1 MARNGTQHIEPIAHL
16 VPELKALLAEKQ
28 WDVLKELLQDLS
40 PLDLADSWYRFSKE
54 DRIRLFKLLDS
65 HTALALFEG
74 INVEDQAFLVKSLE
88 DASVANVLEN
98 LTPKDVAGIFH
109 KLSPKAVRKMASLVK
124 TEDAVQKIKQV
135 IEHPQGTAGA
145 LMHPEFIR
153 LQPRMIARNT
163 LNVVQSCTRP
173 DKPWLLRALYVTSA
187 EGTLIGSVQ
196 IESLLSAPPDA
207 LLQDLM
213 TSVEPFKLSPQMDQ
227 ERVAALF
234 SKYNLLSAPVVDAED
249 RPLGVVFID
258 DILETVRKEATEDIQ
273 KIGGMAALQR
283 PYLQVDFLWMLRKRA
298 GWLAALFLG
307 EMLTASAMSHFEK
320 QIARAVVL
328 ALFVPLIISSGGNSG
343 SQAATLIIRAM
354 ALGEVRL
361 RDWWQVVY
369 RELGMGLCLGCI
381 LAAIGFMRIVLWQAA
396 FHIYGD
402 HYLLVALSV
411 SLSLVGI
418 VMWGS
423 LAGSVLPIVLKKL
436 RFDPASASAPL
447 VATLVDVSGIL
458 IYFTISAVLLRGTLL

>member
-1 MARNGTQHIEPIAHL
+1 MTPTGPHHLEPIAHL
-16 VPELKALLAEKQ
+16 VPELKALLTEKQ
-28 WDVLKELLQDLS
+28 WDLLKELLEELS
-40 PLDLADSWYRFSKE
+40 PLDLADSWYQFSKE
-54 DRIRLFKLLDS
+54 DQIRLFKLMDPKA
-65 HTALALFEG
+65 ALILFQG
-74 INVEDQAFLVKSLE
+74 LNVDDQTFLVKSLE

-98 LTPKDVAGIFH
+98 ISAGDMAGIFH
-109 KLSPKAVRKMASLVK
+109 KLSPKAVRKMATLVK
-124 TEDAVQKIKQV
+124 TEAAVERIKQV
-135 IEHPQGTAGA
+135 MEHPKGKAGA

-153 LQPRMIARNT
+153 LQPRTIART
-163 LNVVQSCTRP
+163 ALNIVQSCTRP
-173 DKPWLLRALYVTSA
+173 DKPWLLRSLFVTSP

-196 IESLLSAPPDA
+196 IESLLTAPPDA
-207 LLQDLM
+207 LLQDFM
-213 TSVEPFKLSPQMDQ
+213 TSVEPFKLSPEMDQ
-227 ERVAALF
+227 ERASALF

-258 DILETVRKEATEDIQ
+258 DILESVQKEATDDMQ
-273 KIGGMAALQR
+273 KIGGMEALQR
-283 PYLQVDFLWMLRKRA
+283 PYLQVDFFWMLRKRA
-298 GWLAALFLG
+298 GWLAALFIG
-307 EMLTASAMSHFEK
+307 EMLTASAMTHFEA

-369 RELGMGLCLGCI
+369 REIGMGLCLGLI
-381 LAAIGFMRIVLWQAA
+381 LAVIGFIRIIIWQQI

-402 HYLLVALSV
+402 YYFLVALSV
-411 SLSLVGI
+411 SLSLIGI

-423 LAGSVLPIVLKKL
+423 LAGSVLPLVLKKL
-436 RFDPASASAPL
+436 GFDPASASAPF

-458 IYFTISAVLLRGTLL
+458 IYFSISALLLHGTLL